1 VGKCFHKDFEGV
13 VMAGQSR
20 TLKLSILADIDNLKK
35 NLNSGSNEVEGFGS
49 KLGGFAKKAG
59 TAFAVAGAA
68 AAAYAG
74 TLLVDGVKSAIED
87 EAAQAKLATTLE
99 NVTGATKAQIKQVE
113 DYITQTALANGITDD
128 KLRPSLDRL
137 IRSTKDQTEAQK
149 LQTLA
154 LDISAG
160 TGKDLQ
166 AVSEALGKAYDGNLG
181 ALKKLG
187 VGIDD
192 SIIKSKDFDA
202 AAAALSKT
210 FEGQASKQAETFQG
224 KMDRLSVAF
233 GEAKETVGSYVLDAL
248 TPLLS
253 AFVDKGI
260 PAIQGF
266 ADNLGKTLGPAFG
279 EIFKV
284 IKNDLLPIL
293 TTWWKFLYNEVIPA
307 IGSVVG
313 PILEGLKSAFD
324 KIKKA
329 ITDNS
334 DELQPFYDALAKVWE
349 FVKTYLAPLLG
360 GAFKSALEGVGTIVG
375 GLVTGFSKLVG
386 FISNTVTK
394 IKEFVNF
401 IKDNPITRFFFG
413 DDGNDKSL
421 KVSANF
427 GGSTGGGSTGGGTT
441 GGVGTSGGTT
451 TFLGG
456 DDPRTFTGAPL
467 EAFSPGMQAAILRK
481 NELVAETERLRKARA
496 DAAVARLAETGGLST
511 SERIVINVNAPSA
524 IDQEGFSRAVTDA
537 LNNSYYR
544 GTGGGGNLVAV

>member
-1 VGKCFHKDFEGV
+1 
-13 VMAGQSR
+13 MAGQSR

-35 NLNSGSNEVEGFGS
+35 NLTNGSKEVDGFGG

-68 AAAYAG
+68 AGAYAA

-87 EAAQAKLATTLE
+87 EAAQAKLATTLK
-99 NVTGATKAQIKQVE
+99 NVTGATSNQIKAVE
-113 DYITQTALANGITDD
+113 DYITKTALANGITDD

-192 SIIKSKDFDA
+192 SIIKSKNFDA

-210 FEGQASKQAETFQG
+210 FEGQASQQAETFAG
-224 KMDRLSVAF
+224 KMARLNVAF
-233 GEAKETVGSYVLDAL
+233 DEAKETVGSYVLDAI
-248 TPLLS
+248 TPLVS
-253 AFVDKGI
+253 NIVNKGI
-260 PAIQGF
+260 PALTDF
-266 ADNLGKTLGPAFG
+266 ANNLGKTLGPAFG
-279 EIFKV
+279 QIVKV
-284 IKNDLLPIL
+284 VRDDLLPIL
-293 TTWWKFLYNEVIPA
+293 VSWWKFLYNEVIPA

-329 ITDNS
+329 INDNS
-334 DELQPFYDALAKVWE
+334 EELQPFYDALAKVWD
-349 FVKTYLAPLLG
+349 FIKKYLAPLLG
-360 GAFKSALEGVGTIVG
+360 GTFKTALEGIGTLVG

-401 IKDNPITRFFFG
+401 IKDNPVTRFFFNN
-413 DDGNDKSL
+413 DDGGKGL
-421 KVSANF
+421 KASTSF
-427 GGSTGGGSTGGGTT
+427 DTGSDNGFDTGPVGGGFMPSAG
-441 GGVGTSGGTT
+441 S
-451 TFLGG
+451 
-456 DDPRTFTGAPL
+456 PTFTGAPL
-467 EAFSPGMQAAILRK
+467 EAYSPAMQAAILRRE
-481 NELVAETERLRKARA
+481 ELKAETERLRQARE
-496 DAAVARLAETGGLST
+496 AAAIARTAATGGLST
-511 SERIVINVNAPSA
+511 AERIVINVNAASV
-524 IDQEGFSRAVTDA
+524 IDEEGFNRAVVDA

-544 GTGGGGNLVAV
+544 GTNGPGSLVAI

>member
-1 VGKCFHKDFEGV
+1 
-13 VMAGQSR
+13 MAGQSR

-35 NLNSGSNEVEGFGS
+35 NLNTGSNEVEGFGE

-59 TAFAVAGAA
+59 AAFAVAGAA

-74 TLLVDGVKSAIED
+74 TLLIDGVKSAIED

-99 NVTGATKAQIKQVE
+99 NVTGATNAQIKSVE

-128 KLRPSLDRL
+128 VLRPSLDRL
-137 IRSTKDQTEAQK
+137 VRSTKDVTKAQE
-149 LQTLA
+149 LQQLA

-160 TGKDLQ
+160 TGKDLA

-192 SIIKSKDFDA
+192 SIIKSKNFDA
-202 AAAALSKT
+202 AAAALADT

-224 KMDRLSVAF
+224 KMDRLSIAF

-260 PAIQGF
+260 PAIQDF

-284 IKNDLLPIL
+284 IRDDLLPIL
-293 TTWWKFLYNEVIPA
+293 TKWWKFLYDEVIPA
-307 IGSVVG
+307 IASVVG

-334 DELQPFYDALAKVWE
+334 AELQPFYDALEKVWD
-349 FVKTYLAPLLG
+349 FIKVYLAPLLG
-360 GAFKSALEGVGTIVG
+360 GTFKLALEAIGDIVG

-386 FISNTVTK
+386 FISNTITK

-401 IKDNPITRFFFG
+401 IKDNPITSFFFG
-413 DDGNDKSL
+413 GDDKSL
-421 KVSANF
+421 KA
-427 GGSTGGGSTGGGTT
+427 GGFIDETKSPTAP
-441 GGVGTSGGTT
+441 
-451 TFLGG
+451 TFL
-456 DDPRTFTGAPL
+456 PTGPTGPTGPPL
-467 EAFSPGMQAAILRK
+467 IVTSKGLGTRDISGLSLQQQAAVLRSI
-481 NELVAETERLRKARA
+481 ELQAETERLRQARA
-496 DAAVARLAETGGLST
+496 GNISPKTSNITVNVTG
-511 SERIVINVNAPSA
+511 A
-524 IDQEGFSRAVTDA
+524 IDPEGTARTIVDT
-537 LNNSYYR
+537 LNNSFYR
-544 GTGGGGNLVAV
+544 GTGGATALQTA

>member
-1 VGKCFHKDFEGV
+1 
-13 VMAGQSR
+13 MAGQSR
-20 TLKLSILADIDNLKK
+20 TLKLSILADVDQLKK
-35 NLNSGSNEVEGFGS
+35 SLNTGSNEVDGFAG

-59 TAFAVAGAA
+59 AAFAVAGAA

-74 TLLVDGVKSAIED
+74 KLLVDGVQSAIAD

-99 NVTGATKAQIKQVE
+99 NVTGATNSQIKAVE

-128 KLRPSLDRL
+128 QLRPSLDRL
-137 IRSTKDQTEAQK
+137 IRSTKDATKAQE
-149 LQTLA
+149 LQSLA
-154 LDISAG
+154 LDIAAG
-160 TGKDLQ
+160 TGKDLS

-181 ALKKLG
+181 ALKRLG
-187 VGIDD
+187 VGIDE

-224 KMDRLSVAF
+224 KMARLTVAF
-233 GEAKETVGSYVLDAL
+233 DEAKETVGSYVLDAL

-260 PAIQGF
+260 PAIQDF
-266 ADNLGKTLGPAFG
+266 ASNLGKTLGPAFG

-324 KIKKA
+324 KIKKSVS
-329 ITDNS
+329 DNS
-334 DELQPFYDALAKVWE
+334 EELKPFLGFLKQVWE
-349 FVKTYLAPLLG
+349 FIKENLAPLLG
-360 GAFKSALEGVGTIVG
+360 GAFKTALSTIGTLVA

-386 FISNTVTK
+386 FISSTITK

-401 IKDNPITRFFFG
+401 VKDNPVTRFFFG
-413 DDGNDKSL
+413 DSNDKSL
-421 KVSANF
+421 KAGVGF
-427 GGSTGGGSTGGGTT
+427 DMGDTGSTGGGFDTGFGGS
-441 GGVGTSGGTT
+441 TSGGV
-451 TFLGG
+451 FAPSA
-456 DDPRTFTGAPL
+456 DSPTFTGAPL
-467 EAFSPGMQAAILRK
+467 SAYSPAMQAAILRRE
-481 NELVAETERLRKARA
+481 ELKAETERLRAARDSAKA
-496 DAAVARLAETGGLST
+496 ARLASTGGLST
-511 SERIVINVNAPSA
+511 AERITINVNAASV
-524 IDQEGFSRAVTDA
+524 IDEEGFNRAVVDA

-544 GTGGGGNLVAV
+544 GTGGATALQAI

>member
-1 VGKCFHKDFEGV
+1 
-13 VMAGQSR
+13 MAGQSR

-87 EAAQAKLATTLE
+87 EAAQAKLATTLK
-99 NVTGATKAQIKQVE
+99 NVTGATNNQIKAVE

-128 KLRPSLDRL
+128 QLRPSLDRL
-137 IRSTKDQTEAQK
+137 IRSTKDATKAQE
-149 LQTLA
+149 LQSLA
-154 LDISAG
+154 LDIAAG
-160 TGKDLQ
+160 TGKDLS

-181 ALKKLG
+181 ALKRLG

-202 AAAALSKT
+202 AAAALAKT
-210 FEGQASKQAETFQG
+210 FEGQASQQAETFQG
-224 KMDRLSVAF
+224 KMARLTVAF
-233 GEAKETVGSYVLDAL
+233 DEAKETVGSYVLDAL

-260 PAIQGF
+260 PAIQDF
-266 ADNLGKTLGPAFG
+266 ANNLGKTLGPAFG

-284 IKNDLLPIL
+284 IRDDLLPIL
-293 TTWWKFLYNEVIPA
+293 TKWWKFLYDEVIPA

-334 DELQPFYDALAKVWE
+334 AELQPFYDALEKVWD
-349 FVKTYLAPLLG
+349 FIKKYLAPLLG
-360 GAFKSALEGVGTIVG
+360 GTFKLALEAIGDIVG

-394 IKEFVNF
+394 LKEFVNF
-401 IKDNPITRFFFG
+401 IKDNPVTRFFFG
-413 DDGNDKSL
+413 DDNSKGL
-421 KVSANF
+421 KAGGLLDQPREPIVPPTFFPTGPTGPVGPPNIVTSKF
-427 GGSTGGGSTGGGTT
+427 GGTRDIGGLS
-441 GGVGTSGGTT
+441 
-451 TFLGG
+451 
-456 DDPRTFTGAPL
+456 A
-467 EAFSPGMQAAILRK
+467 AQQAAVLRSI
-481 NELVAETERLRKARA
+481 ELQAETERLRQAREKAA
-496 DAAVARLAETGGLST
+496 EARLVQTGGLST
-511 SERIVINVNAPSA
+511 AERITINVNAPTV

-537 LNNSYYR
+537 LNNSFYR
-544 GTGGGGNLVAV
+544 GTLGAAGLAS

>member
-1 VGKCFHKDFEGV
+1 
-13 VMAGQSR
+13 MAGQSR

-35 NLNSGSNEVEGFGS
+35 NLNTGSNEVEGFGS

-99 NVTGATKAQIKQVE
+99 NVTGATNAQIKAVE

-128 KLRPSLDRL
+128 VLRPSLDRL
-137 IRSTKDQTEAQK
+137 VRSTKDVTKAQE
-149 LQTLA
+149 LQQLA

-160 TGKDLQ
+160 TGKDLS

-181 ALKKLG
+181 ALKRLG
-187 VGIDD
+187 VAIDD
-192 SIIKSKDFDA
+192 SIIKSKNFDA

-224 KMDRLSVAF
+224 KMARLTVAF
-233 GEAKETVGSYVLDAL
+233 DEAKETVGSYVLDAL
-248 TPLLS
+248 TPLIS
-253 AFVDKGI
+253 GFVDKGI
-260 PAIQGF
+260 PAIQDF
-266 ADNLGKTLGPAFG
+266 ASNLGKTLGPAFG
-279 EIFKV
+279 QIFKV
-284 IKNDLLPIL
+284 IRDDLLPIL
-293 TTWWKFLYNEVIPA
+293 TRWWKFLYEEVIPA

-329 ITDNS
+329 ITDNEA
-334 DELQPFYDALAKVWE
+334 ELQPFYDALEKVWD
-349 FVKTYLAPLLG
+349 FIKKYLAPLLG
-360 GAFKSALEGVGTIVG
+360 GTFKLALEAIGDIVG

-394 IKEFVNF
+394 MKEFVNF
-401 IKDNPITRFFFG
+401 IKDNPVTRFFFG
-413 DDGNDKSL
+413 GGGATGASFTTGGDGSEGL
-421 KVSANF
+421 VF
-427 GGSTGGGSTGGGTT
+427 GGEDGTGGTVNGGGGGGTP
-441 GGVGTSGGTT
+441 VIVSSKQGGTRDISG
-451 TFLGG
+451 LSL
-456 DDPRTFTGAPL
+456 AQ
-467 EAFSPGMQAAILRK
+467 QAAVLRSIALQ
-481 NELVAETERLRKARA
+481 EETERLRRARA
-496 DAAVARLAETGGLST
+496 AAAAARAAATGGLST
-511 SERIVINVNAPSA
+511 AERIIINVNSA
-524 IDQEGFSRAVTDA
+524 SVIDEEGFSRAVTDA

-544 GTGGGGNLVAV
+544 GTSGAGALVTAP